1 VIPSKIKSFIH
12 TWSLTKNTNVCI
24 TSNTIEYDQSKQNK
38 KLSKIIREITHTYY
52 LLNCPGLSMGYR
64 AA

>member
-12 TWSLTKNTNVCI
+12 TWSLAKNTNVCI

-38 KLSKIIREITHTYY
+38 KLSKIIREITSIERKMIINVWFYKIY
-52 LLNCPGLSMGYR
+52 F
-64 AA
+64 